1 MPYYKMLNE
10 IVAKTSYSQ
19 EEIAN
24 KCTELGVPMSK
35 SYMNKLLNN
44 KLSAPKEEIS
54 RAIAKVCNADERL
67 LVMEGYI
74 DKAPKEVSEAF
85 NSLRNMQ
92 TLVVL
97 NTLEN
102 RMDNKTFEEF
112 RELFEK
118 EPLAKFIIDL
128 IENGNNA
135 VDIKQMGMEI
145 KAENENLIMNIG
157 GELGIKVEDNSM
169 YPLIKKNDEIKLLI
183 SDRYVNGDIL
193 LININDNTVI
203 RQAVFLGNDIELIPL
218 NKEYETK
225 TYKKEE
231 IKILGKVQ
239 KIITEI

>member
-1 MPYYKMLNE
+1 MPYYKILNE
-10 IVAKTSYSQ
+10 IVSKTNYSQ

-24 KCTELGVPMSK
+24 KCTELGVPISK

-85 NSLRNMQ
+85 NSLRNIQMLF
-92 TLVVL
+92 TL
-97 NTLEN
+97 NTLQN
-102 RMDNKTFEEF
+102 HIDKKTFV
-112 RELFEK
+112 ELQKFFEK
-118 EPLAKFIIDL
+118 EPLSKFIIDL
-128 IENGNNA
+128 IENGKNA
-135 VDIKQMGMEI
+135 VDIKQIGMEV

-218 NKEYETK
+218 NKKYEKK

-231 IKILGKVQ
+231 VKILGKVQ

>member
-24 KCTELGVPMSK
+24 KCTELGVPISK

-85 NSLRNMQ
+85 NSLRNIQMLF
-92 TLVVL
+92 TL
-97 NTLEN
+97 NTLQN
-102 RMDNKTFEEF
+102 HIDKKTFV
-112 RELFEK
+112 ELQKFFEK
-118 EPLAKFIIDL
+118 EPLSKFIIDL
-128 IENGNNA
+128 IENGKNA

-218 NKEYETK
+218 NKKYETK
-225 TYKKEE
+225 TYRKEE
-231 IKILGKVQ
+231 VKILGKVQ

>member
-85 NSLRNMQ
+85 NSLRNIQMLF
-92 TLVVL
+92 TL
-97 NTLEN
+97 NTLQN
-102 RMDNKTFEEF
+102 HIDKKTFV
-112 RELFEK
+112 ELQKFFEK
-118 EPLAKFIIDL
+118 EPLSKFIIDL
-128 IENGNNA
+128 IENGKNA

-145 KAENENLIMNIG
+145 KSENENLIMNIG

-225 TYKKEE
+225 TYRKEE
-231 IKILGKVQ
+231 VKILGKVQ

>member
-145 KAENENLIMNIG
+145 KAENE
-157 GELGIKVEDNSM
+157 
-169 YPLIKKNDEIKLLI
+169 KKSVLRL
-183 SDRYVNGDIL
+183 
-193 LININDNTVI
+193 T
-203 RQAVFLGNDIELIPL
+203 
-218 NKEYETK
+218 
-225 TYKKEE
+225 
-231 IKILGKVQ
+231 
-239 KIITEI
+239 